1 MNYNKS
7 VWVDVFSEKDF
18 RRYRKGRIVA
28 KLINIGF
35 GNVVNSD
42 KIIAVVS
49 PEAAPVK
56 RMVQRAKE
64 SNRIIDATQGRRTKA
79 VLITGEEF
87 IILRLCS
94 RKRSAVDSTA
104 AGKQKKSE
112 GNLKMSRGI
121 LTVVSGF
128 SGAGKG
134 TLMKRLMEEYDNYAL
149 SISVTTRDP
158 RPGEEDGVSYFFR
171 TEEEFDR
178 MVEEDA
184 FLEYARYVK
193 HSYGTPKA
201 YVEEQL
207 DAGKD
212 VLLEIEIQGALQ
224 VKEKR
229 PDTLLVFITPPTAE
243 ELERRLRGRG
253 TETEEVI
260 KGRMERAKEEAQGM
274 DQYDYVLINDD
285 LETCVKQ
292 MHETIQSQHF
302 MSSNQKDFIEQM
314 KKSLEK

>member
-1 MNYNKS
+1 M
-7 VWVDVFSEKDF
+7 
-18 RRYRKGRIVA
+18 A

-64 SNRIIDATQGRRTKA
+64 SNRIIDATQEDARKQCSSPEKN
-79 VLITGEEF
+79 LSSF
-87 IILRLCS
+87 RLCS
-94 RKRSAVDSTA
+94 RKRSAADSTA

-207 DAGKD
+207 DAGKMFCLRLKSREHFRSRKN
-212 VLLEIEIQGALQ
+212 VRTPFLCSSHR
-224 VKEKR
+224 R
-229 PDTLLVFITPPTAE
+229 PPRSWNDASGDAE
-243 ELERRLRGRG
+243 R
-253 TETEEVI
+253 
-260 KGRMERAKEEAQGM
+260 
-274 DQYDYVLINDD
+274 
-285 LETCVKQ
+285 KQ
-292 MHETIQSQHF
+292 
-302 MSSNQKDFIEQM
+302 
-314 KKSLEK
+314 KKSSKAEWSVQRGSTGHGPVRLCPDQRRPRNLRKTDA

>member
-1 MNYNKS
+1 
-7 VWVDVFSEKDF
+7 
-18 RRYRKGRIVA
+18 
-28 KLINIGF
+28 
-35 GNVVNSD
+35 
-42 KIIAVVS
+42 
-49 PEAAPVK
+49 
-56 RMVQRAKE
+56 
-64 SNRIIDATQGRRTKA
+64 
-79 VLITGEEF
+79 
-87 IILRLCS
+87 
-94 RKRSAVDSTA
+94 
-104 AGKQKKSE
+104 
-112 GNLKMSRGI
+112 
-121 LTVVSGF
+121 
-128 SGAGKG
+128 
-134 TLMKRLMEEYDNYAL
+134 MKRLMEEYDNYAL

-224 VKEKR
+224 VKE
-229 PDTLLVFITPPTAE
+229 
-243 ELERRLRGRG
+243 
-253 TETEEVI
+253 TEEVI

>member
-1 MNYNKS
+1 
-7 VWVDVFSEKDF
+7 
-18 RRYRKGRIVA
+18 
-28 KLINIGF
+28 
-35 GNVVNSD
+35 
-42 KIIAVVS
+42 
-49 PEAAPVK
+49 
-56 RMVQRAKE
+56 
-64 SNRIIDATQGRRTKA
+64 
-79 VLITGEEF
+79 
-87 IILRLCS
+87 
-94 RKRSAVDSTA
+94 
-104 AGKQKKSE
+104 
-112 GNLKMSRGI
+112 
-121 LTVVSGF
+121 
-128 SGAGKG
+128 
-134 TLMKRLMEEYDNYAL
+134 MKRLMEEYDNYAL

-260 KGRMERAKEEAQGM
+260 KGRQAPKVEI
-274 DQYDYVLINDD
+274 DYTL
-285 LETCVKQ
+285 
-292 MHETIQSQHF
+292 
-302 MSSNQKDFIEQM
+302 
-314 KKSLEK
+314 KKNLRKPNGSKPGFVVYYTNYSMMAEPNIRNLQEVQD

>member
-1 MNYNKS
+1 
-7 VWVDVFSEKDF
+7 
-18 RRYRKGRIVA
+18 
-28 KLINIGF
+28 
-35 GNVVNSD
+35 
-42 KIIAVVS
+42 
-49 PEAAPVK
+49 
-56 RMVQRAKE
+56 
-64 SNRIIDATQGRRTKA
+64 
-79 VLITGEEF
+79 
-87 IILRLCS
+87 
-94 RKRSAVDSTA
+94 
-104 AGKQKKSE
+104 
-112 GNLKMSRGI
+112 MSRGI

-128 SGAGKG
+128 PEQERNTDETPDGGVRQLCAVHLRHHKRPASGRGRRRIV
-134 TLMKRLMEEYDNYAL
+134 L
-149 SISVTTRDP
+149 
-158 RPGEEDGVSYFFR
+158 FR

-314 KKSLEK
+314 KKVWKIERSIYYDSSILSGTDCNY

>member
-87 IILRLCS
+87 RLCS

>member
-1 MNYNKS
+1 
-7 VWVDVFSEKDF
+7 
-18 RRYRKGRIVA
+18 
-28 KLINIGF
+28 
-35 GNVVNSD
+35 
-42 KIIAVVS
+42 
-49 PEAAPVK
+49 
-56 RMVQRAKE
+56 
-64 SNRIIDATQGRRTKA
+64 
-79 VLITGEEF
+79 
-87 IILRLCS
+87 
-94 RKRSAVDSTA
+94 
-104 AGKQKKSE
+104 
-112 GNLKMSRGI
+112 
-121 LTVVSGF
+121 
-128 SGAGKG
+128 
-134 TLMKRLMEEYDNYAL
+134 MKRLMEEYDNYAL

-229 PDTLLVFITPPTAE
+229 PDTLLVFITPPPAE

-253 TETEEVI
+253 TETEASILERLDTAKKELAEQEKFTLTLVNDEVDACAEKLYGI
-260 KGRMERAKEEAQGM
+260 IRQRAGL
-274 DQYDYVLINDD
+274 DR
-285 LETCVKQ
+285 
-292 MHETIQSQHF
+292 
-302 MSSNQKDFIEQM
+302 
-314 KKSLEK
+314 

>member
-1 MNYNKS
+1 M
-7 VWVDVFSEKDF
+7 
-18 RRYRKGRIVA
+18 A

-79 VLITGEEF
+79 GSSPEKNLSSF
-87 IILRLCS
+87 RLCS
-94 RKRSAVDSTA
+94 RKRSAADSTV

-134 TLMKRLMEEYDNYAL
+134 TLMKRLLEEYDNYAL
-149 SISVTTRDP
+149 SVSVTTRNP
-158 RPGEEDGVSYFFR
+158 RPGEEDGVAYFFR
-171 TEEEFDR
+171 TEEEFDH

-229 PDTLLVFITPPTAE
+229 PDTLLVFITPPNAK

-260 KGRMERAKEEAQGM
+260 KGRMERAKEEAKGM
-274 DQYDYVLINDD
+274 EKYDYILVNDD

-302 MSSNQKDFIEQM
+302 MSSNQKNFIEQM
-314 KKSLEK
+314 KKDLEK

>member
-1 MNYNKS
+1 
-7 VWVDVFSEKDF
+7 
-18 RRYRKGRIVA
+18 
-28 KLINIGF
+28 
-35 GNVVNSD
+35 
-42 KIIAVVS
+42 
-49 PEAAPVK
+49 
-56 RMVQRAKE
+56 
-64 SNRIIDATQGRRTKA
+64 
-79 VLITGEEF
+79 
-87 IILRLCS
+87 
-94 RKRSAVDSTA
+94 
-104 AGKQKKSE
+104 
-112 GNLKMSRGI
+112 MSRGI

-274 DQYDYVLINDD
+274 DQYDYVLTSHD
-285 LETCVKQ
+285 LDPFVSGAIKIVT
-292 MHETIQSQHF
+292 T
-302 MSSNQKDFIEQM
+302 SNMASAI
-314 KKSLEK
+314 

>member
-1 MNYNKS
+1 
-7 VWVDVFSEKDF
+7 
-18 RRYRKGRIVA
+18 
-28 KLINIGF
+28 
-35 GNVVNSD
+35 
-42 KIIAVVS
+42 
-49 PEAAPVK
+49 
-56 RMVQRAKE
+56 
-64 SNRIIDATQGRRTKA
+64 
-79 VLITGEEF
+79 
-87 IILRLCS
+87 
-94 RKRSAVDSTA
+94 
-104 AGKQKKSE
+104 
-112 GNLKMSRGI
+112 
-121 LTVVSGF
+121 
-128 SGAGKG
+128 
-134 TLMKRLMEEYDNYAL
+134 MKRLMEEYDNYAL

-243 ELERRLRGRG
+243 ELERRSGDA
-253 TETEEVI
+253 
-260 KGRMERAKEEAQGM
+260 ER
-274 DQYDYVLINDD
+274 
-285 LETCVKQ
+285 KQ
-292 MHETIQSQHF
+292 
-302 MSSNQKDFIEQM
+302 
-314 KKSLEK
+314 KKSSKAEWSVQKRKHRAWTSTIMS

>member
-7 VWVDVFSEKDF
+7 VWVDVFSEKNF

-79 VLITGEEF
+79 VLITEKNLSSF
-87 IILRLCS
+87 RLCS

-149 SISVTTRDP
+149 SISVTTS
-158 RPGEEDGVSYFFR
+158 EEDGVSYFFR

>member
-1 MNYNKS
+1 
-7 VWVDVFSEKDF
+7 
-18 RRYRKGRIVA
+18 
-28 KLINIGF
+28 
-35 GNVVNSD
+35 
-42 KIIAVVS
+42 
-49 PEAAPVK
+49 
-56 RMVQRAKE
+56 
-64 SNRIIDATQGRRTKA
+64 
-79 VLITGEEF
+79 
-87 IILRLCS
+87 
-94 RKRSAVDSTA
+94 
-104 AGKQKKSE
+104 
-112 GNLKMSRGI
+112 
-121 LTVVSGF
+121 
-128 SGAGKG
+128 
-134 TLMKRLMEEYDNYAL
+134 MKRLMEEYDNYAL

-243 ELERRLRGRG
+243 ELERRLRDA
-253 TETEEVI
+253 
-260 KGRMERAKEEAQGM
+260 ER
-274 DQYDYVLINDD
+274 
-285 LETCVKQ
+285 KQ
-292 MHETIQSQHF
+292 KKLSKAEWSVQKRKHRAWTSTI
-302 MSSNQKDFIEQM
+302 MS
-314 KKSLEK
+314 

>member
-1 MNYNKS
+1 
-7 VWVDVFSEKDF
+7 
-18 RRYRKGRIVA
+18 
-28 KLINIGF
+28 
-35 GNVVNSD
+35 
-42 KIIAVVS
+42 
-49 PEAAPVK
+49 
-56 RMVQRAKE
+56 
-64 SNRIIDATQGRRTKA
+64 
-79 VLITGEEF
+79 
-87 IILRLCS
+87 
-94 RKRSAVDSTA
+94 
-104 AGKQKKSE
+104 
-112 GNLKMSRGI
+112 
-121 LTVVSGF
+121 
-128 SGAGKG
+128 
-134 TLMKRLMEEYDNYAL
+134 MKRLMEEYDNYAL

-207 DAGKD
+207 DAGKMFC
-212 VLLEIEIQGALQ
+212 LRLKSRSTSGQGKTSGHPSCVHHTAD
-224 VKEKR
+224 R
-229 PDTLLVFITPPTAE
+229 RGAGTTPPGTRNGN
-243 ELERRLRGRG
+243 RRSHQRQNG
-253 TETEEVI
+253 
-260 KGRMERAKEEAQGM
+260 ACKEEAQGM

-314 KKSLEK
+314 KKVWKNRKEHLL

>member
-1 MNYNKS
+1 
-7 VWVDVFSEKDF
+7 
-18 RRYRKGRIVA
+18 
-28 KLINIGF
+28 
-35 GNVVNSD
+35 
-42 KIIAVVS
+42 
-49 PEAAPVK
+49 
-56 RMVQRAKE
+56 
-64 SNRIIDATQGRRTKA
+64 
-79 VLITGEEF
+79 
-87 IILRLCS
+87 
-94 RKRSAVDSTA
+94 
-104 AGKQKKSE
+104 
-112 GNLKMSRGI
+112 
-121 LTVVSGF
+121 
-128 SGAGKG
+128 
-134 TLMKRLMEEYDNYAL
+134 MKRLMEEYDNYAL

-260 KGRMERAKEEAQGM
+260 KGSM

>member
-1 MNYNKS
+1 
-7 VWVDVFSEKDF
+7 
-18 RRYRKGRIVA
+18 
-28 KLINIGF
+28 
-35 GNVVNSD
+35 
-42 KIIAVVS
+42 
-49 PEAAPVK
+49 
-56 RMVQRAKE
+56 
-64 SNRIIDATQGRRTKA
+64 
-79 VLITGEEF
+79 
-87 IILRLCS
+87 
-94 RKRSAVDSTA
+94 
-104 AGKQKKSE
+104 
-112 GNLKMSRGI
+112 MSRGI

-193 HSYGTPKA
+193 HSTSVGGFKGMT
-201 YVEEQL
+201 
-207 DAGKD
+207 GKD

>member
-1 MNYNKS
+1 
-7 VWVDVFSEKDF
+7 
-18 RRYRKGRIVA
+18 
-28 KLINIGF
+28 
-35 GNVVNSD
+35 
-42 KIIAVVS
+42 
-49 PEAAPVK
+49 
-56 RMVQRAKE
+56 
-64 SNRIIDATQGRRTKA
+64 
-79 VLITGEEF
+79 
-87 IILRLCS
+87 
-94 RKRSAVDSTA
+94 
-104 AGKQKKSE
+104 
-112 GNLKMSRGI
+112 
-121 LTVVSGF
+121 
-128 SGAGKG
+128 
-134 TLMKRLMEEYDNYAL
+134 MKRLMEEYDNYAL

-212 VLLEIEIQGALQ
+212 V
-224 VKEKR
+224 
-229 PDTLLVFITPPTAE
+229 LLVFITPPTAE

>member
-1 MNYNKS
+1 MQT
-7 VWVDVFSEKDF
+7 
-18 RRYRKGRIVA
+18 KG
-28 KLINIGF
+28 
-35 GNVVNSD
+35 
-42 KIIAVVS
+42 
-49 PEAAPVK
+49 
-56 RMVQRAKE
+56 
-64 SNRIIDATQGRRTKA
+64 
-79 VLITGEEF
+79 VL
-87 IILRLCS
+87 
-94 RKRSAVDSTA
+94 V
-104 AGKQKKSE
+104 
-112 GNLKMSRGI
+112 
-121 LTVVSGF
+121 VVSGF

-253 TETEEVI
+253 NGNRRSHQ

-302 MSSNQKDFIEQM
+302 MSKQPESFIEQM

>member
-1 MNYNKS
+1 
-7 VWVDVFSEKDF
+7 
-18 RRYRKGRIVA
+18 
-28 KLINIGF
+28 
-35 GNVVNSD
+35 
-42 KIIAVVS
+42 
-49 PEAAPVK
+49 
-56 RMVQRAKE
+56 
-64 SNRIIDATQGRRTKA
+64 
-79 VLITGEEF
+79 
-87 IILRLCS
+87 
-94 RKRSAVDSTA
+94 
-104 AGKQKKSE
+104 
-112 GNLKMSRGI
+112 
-121 LTVVSGF
+121 
-128 SGAGKG
+128 
-134 TLMKRLMEEYDNYAL
+134 MKRLMEEYDNYAL

-171 TEEEFDR
+171 TEEE
-178 MVEEDA
+178 
-184 FLEYARYVK
+184 L
-193 HSYGTPKA
+193 
-201 YVEEQL
+201 
-207 DAGKD
+207 
-212 VLLEIEIQGALQ
+212 EIQGALQ

>member
-1 MNYNKS
+1 
-7 VWVDVFSEKDF
+7 
-18 RRYRKGRIVA
+18 
-28 KLINIGF
+28 
-35 GNVVNSD
+35 
-42 KIIAVVS
+42 
-49 PEAAPVK
+49 
-56 RMVQRAKE
+56 
-64 SNRIIDATQGRRTKA
+64 
-79 VLITGEEF
+79 
-87 IILRLCS
+87 
-94 RKRSAVDSTA
+94 
-104 AGKQKKSE
+104 
-112 GNLKMSRGI
+112 
-121 LTVVSGF
+121 
-128 SGAGKG
+128 
-134 TLMKRLMEEYDNYAL
+134 MKRLMEEYDNYAL

-243 ELERRLRGRG
+243 ELS
-253 TETEEVI
+253 
-260 KGRMERAKEEAQGM
+260 
-274 DQYDYVLINDD
+274 LIHIS
-285 LETCVKQ
+285 EPTRP
-292 MHETIQSQHF
+292 
-302 MSSNQKDFIEQM
+302 
-314 KKSLEK
+314 

>member
-1 MNYNKS
+1 MRCPSPSPQETRVRARKTAYRTFS
-7 VWVDVFSEKDF
+7 V
-18 RRYRKGRIVA
+18 
-28 KLINIGF
+28 
-35 GNVVNSD
+35 
-42 KIIAVVS
+42 
-49 PEAAPVK
+49 
-56 RMVQRAKE
+56 
-64 SNRIIDATQGRRTKA
+64 
-79 VLITGEEF
+79 
-87 IILRLCS
+87 
-94 RKRSAVDSTA
+94 
-104 AGKQKKSE
+104 QKKS
-112 GNLKMSRGI
+112 
-121 LTVVSGF
+121 LT
-128 SGAGKG
+128 
-134 TLMKRLMEEYDNYAL
+134 
-149 SISVTTRDP
+149 
-158 RPGEEDGVSYFFR
+158 
-171 TEEEFDR
+171 
-178 MVEEDA
+178 
-184 FLEYARYVK
+184 
-193 HSYGTPKA
+193 A

>member
-1 MNYNKS
+1 M
-7 VWVDVFSEKDF
+7 
-18 RRYRKGRIVA
+18 A

-49 PEAAPVK
+49 PEAAPSSVWCS
-56 RMVQRAKE
+56 VQRKATDHRCDAGKTHE
-64 SNRIIDATQGRRTKA
+64 SSAH
-79 VLITGEEF
+79 TGEEF
-87 IILRLCS
+87 IILSALQPET
-94 RKRSAVDSTA
+94 SAVDSTA

>member
-1 MNYNKS
+1 
-7 VWVDVFSEKDF
+7 
-18 RRYRKGRIVA
+18 
-28 KLINIGF
+28 
-35 GNVVNSD
+35 
-42 KIIAVVS
+42 
-49 PEAAPVK
+49 
-56 RMVQRAKE
+56 
-64 SNRIIDATQGRRTKA
+64 
-79 VLITGEEF
+79 
-87 IILRLCS
+87 
-94 RKRSAVDSTA
+94 
-104 AGKQKKSE
+104 
-112 GNLKMSRGI
+112 MSRGI

-212 VLLEIEIQGALQ
+212 VLLEIEIREHFRSRKNVRTPFLCSSHR
-224 VKEKR
+224 R
-229 PDTLLVFITPPTAE
+229 PPRSWNDASGDAE
-243 ELERRLRGRG
+243 R
-253 TETEEVI
+253 
-260 KGRMERAKEEAQGM
+260 
-274 DQYDYVLINDD
+274 
-285 LETCVKQ
+285 KQ
-292 MHETIQSQHF
+292 
-302 MSSNQKDFIEQM
+302 
-314 KKSLEK
+314 KKSSKAEWSVQKRKHRAWTSTIMS

>member
-1 MNYNKS
+1 MAFDGITIANIAQELNQTIVGGKINKIAQPEN
-7 VWVDVFSEKDF
+7 DELMK
-18 RRYRKGRIVA
+18 
-28 KLINIGF
+28 
-35 GNVVNSD
+35 NS
-42 KIIAVVS
+42 S
-49 PEAAPVK
+49 
-56 RMVQRAKE
+56 
-64 SNRIIDATQGRRTKA
+64 S
-79 VLITGEEF
+79 F
-87 IILRLCS
+87 RLCS
-94 RKRSAVDSTA
+94 RKRSAADSTA

-253 TETEEVI
+253 TETSSVI
-260 KGRMERAKEEAQGM
+260 SLGSLGFALMGSRK
-274 DQYDYVLINDD
+274 N
-285 LETCVKQ
+285 
-292 MHETIQSQHF
+292 
-302 MSSNQKDFIEQM
+302 SSRSI
-314 KKSLEK
+314 SLQEWKHP

>member
-1 MNYNKS
+1 M
-7 VWVDVFSEKDF
+7 
-18 RRYRKGRIVA
+18 
-28 KLINIGF
+28 
-35 GNVVNSD
+35 
-42 KIIAVVS
+42 S

-64 SNRIIDATQGRRTKA
+64 SNRIIECDAGKTHESSAHHRRR
-79 VLITGEEF
+79 IYHPFGF
-87 IILRLCS
+87 
-94 RKRSAVDSTA
+94 A
-104 AGKQKKSE
+104 AGNDQPQIQRRLGNRKKSE

-302 MSSNQKDFIEQM
+302 IEQQPER
-314 KKSLEK
+314 LYRTE

>member
-1 MNYNKS
+1 
-7 VWVDVFSEKDF
+7 
-18 RRYRKGRIVA
+18 
-28 KLINIGF
+28 
-35 GNVVNSD
+35 
-42 KIIAVVS
+42 
-49 PEAAPVK
+49 
-56 RMVQRAKE
+56 
-64 SNRIIDATQGRRTKA
+64 
-79 VLITGEEF
+79 
-87 IILRLCS
+87 
-94 RKRSAVDSTA
+94 
-104 AGKQKKSE
+104 
-112 GNLKMSRGI
+112 MSRGI

-134 TLMKRLMEEYDNYAL
+134 TLMKRLIGGVRQLCAVHL
-149 SISVTTRDP
+149 RHHK
-158 RPGEEDGVSYFFR
+158 RPASGRGRRRIVLFR

-302 MSSNQKDFIEQM
+302 MSSNQKDFIEQNE
-314 KKSLEK
+314 KKSGKIERSIYYDSSILSGTDCNY